1 MAVSNLL
8 RRKSKQAAAT
18 TNDQHQEQRTPEPQ
32 AAPEAPQAPEIA
44 AEAPEAPDAAERGAA
59 LQYPV
64 VVATPEELSAA
75 YQRKAERIVVVGE
88 LAAKLGQAFN
98 GLRKLSASA
107 LNTLALVVSGAA
119 LLAPFTGGVSLGAA
133 GTVMGTLGAAL
144 TASAIAAI
152 SAIGVA
158 LVVAVFKGYDEVKLK
173 GGSLELV
180 LRKRKDAKQ

>member
-1 MAVSNLL
+1 MAITNLL
-8 RRKSKQAAAT
+8 RRKRKQAAAT
-18 TNDQHQEQRTPEPQ
+18 TNDQQPEQRSPE
-32 AAPEAPQAPEIA
+32 AAPQAPEV
-44 AEAPEAPDAAERGAA
+44 APDSAERRDA

-88 LAAKLGQAFN
+88 LAAKLGQAFS

-133 GTVMGTLGAAL
+133 GTVMGTVGAAL

-180 LRKRKDAKQ
+180 LRKRKDVKQ

>member
-8 RRKSKQAAAT
+8 RRKRKQAAT
-18 TNDQHQEQRTPEPQ
+18 TNDQQPEQRTPV
-32 AAPEAPQAPEIA
+32 AAPQAPEV
-44 AEAPEAPDAAERGAA
+44 APDSAERRDAV
-59 LQYPV
+59 QYPV

-88 LAAKLGQAFN
+88 LAAKLGQAFS

-133 GTVMGTLGAAL
+133 GTVMGTVGAAL

-180 LRKRKDAKQ
+180 LRKRKDVKQ